1 MKEYSIYPFEYMR
14 ITQNHK
20 GEIPNSS
27 KIGNHL
33 PHWYPNADYS
43 DKPWD
48 EACKD
53 GGKSYFVP
61 KNDYKIVEILGLGTT
76 TTNAVRLQTCNKVII
91 PLNNEEVI
99 LELTLTHMDESCI
112 KKLKAGQIIHK
123 NEKVIWEGKDGA
135 DANHFHCTA
144 NKGKYGGFKYNSNE
158 KWVFA
163 YEKSLIPPEAFFV
176 DNSVKIL
183 NPDNYKF
190 KEVPAMEKVGK
201 PVERNTKVDQLKVKV
216 PELRARKTPSLKGDI
231 LGYMNEGYYDIQ
243 DKTEADG
250 YIWYKV
256 QDMYIAYNK
265 DWEDILPHEE
275 TKEEIQIEYKN
286 RILEHIDEFLTKY
299 IEK

>member
-1 MKEYSIYPFEYMR
+1 MAEYSIYPFEYMR
-14 ITQNHK
+14 ITQRHD
-20 GEIPNSS
+20 E
-27 KIGNHL
+27 GNHL

-43 DKPWD
+43 DKPFD

-53 GGKSYFVP
+53 GGQSYFVP
-61 KNDYKIVEILGLGTT
+61 KNDYKIVEIMGLGTT

-99 LELTLTHMDESCI
+99 LELTLTHMDEACI
-112 KKLKAGQIIHK
+112 KKLKVGQIIHK

-135 DANHFHCTA
+135 TAYHFHCTV
-144 NKGKYGGFKYNSNE
+144 NKDKYYGFHKNSNSTSKKE
-158 KWVFA
+158 VWVFA
-163 YEKSLIPPEAFFV
+163 YGKSLLPPEAFFI
-176 DNSVKIL
+176 DKSVNVL
-183 NPDNYKF
+183 DPRGYTF
-190 KEVPAMEKVGK
+190 KEVPEMEKVGK

-231 LGYMNEGYYDIQ
+231 LGYMNEGYYNIEG
-243 DKTEADG
+243 KSEADG

-256 QDMYIAYNK
+256 QNMYIAYSK

>member
-20 GEIPNSS
+20 GEIPGSS
-27 KIGNHL
+27 QIGNHL
-33 PHWYPNADYS
+33 AHWYPNADYS

-53 GGKSYFVP
+53 GGQSYFVP

-112 KKLKAGQIIHK
+112 KKLKVGQIIHK

-135 DANHFHCTA
+135 DAYHFHCTA
-144 NKGKYGGFKYNSNE
+144 NKGEYGGFKYNSNR

-163 YEKSLIPPEAFFV
+163 YKKSLIPPEAFFV
-176 DNSVKIL
+176 DDSVKIL

-243 DKTEADG
+243 DKTDADN
-250 YIWYKV
+250 YTWYKV
-256 QDMYIAYNK
+256 QEMWIAYSK